1 MAKAELASKKE
12 VFRGRGVGREAV
24 IGRLKFARSR
34 RQEQLLSAEERI
46 GQLFSWAS
54 ELAKAELLDKKKRA
68 IESVGDE
75 HGEIFEHYL
84 NLLRD
89 GELIEKARR
98 IFMELY
104 QNGEPI
110 SPKKALI
117 LASEGTEISKDFAK
131 DGGENGKADDIKNA
145 SSLLDKKLAQ
155 MIIGCLDL
163 AEIELEKGENCE
175 EYSGECD
182 AKTAQ
187 KSHYILVCEDEDSSE
202 LFRCGELLGVVC
214 LEGAAIARR
223 CDSLGVPAVCLP
235 CLPPESNE
243 NMTAILDGELG
254 RLTVSPDLEALEEF
268 SGRVRSQDK
277 RRERLKEQIGRK
289 SVTRSGKEL
298 NLCASISDGLS
309 LEQTVECDA
318 EGIGIFDTDFLFE
331 NPARRDAEL
340 LFTSRDAHLMTENR
354 ADESRNGDFTE
365 LDEDLTRRKNG
376 LNAWDED
383 SQFELYK
390 QILKK
395 LDGKPLVIR
404 CFSGFYDAKFERS
417 PSAAHT
423 EGTRNSVIFGERCE
437 SPKSFEF
444 SFENYKKSVYKS
456 DSRGQSDGLKAQIR
470 ACLRASVYGSVA
482 FLAPSIYS
490 VEQARRISRLI
501 AEVKSELRCERVG
514 FGENLAFG
522 IEIDQPA
529 AAIMCDALAPEADFF
544 VINIDKLSNVWI
556 PRRYN
561 HQDAAQ
567 VIEKCDAREA
577 GLRFAE
583 LAAEKIMRFHLQK
596 SYFSGTR
603 SLNATQKSENIARSS
618 VNATHFSHNATQLSR
633 DAAHHYEGEKR
644 YIQNAVQNTKDTSLP
659 TTNATQTSSF
669 PLGVLGVCGGC
680 LKSASIIENFISLG
694 ATFLA
699 IPPSHI
705 LETREKLFSIS

>member
-34 RQEQLLSAEERI
+34 RQEQLLSAEERVKR
-46 GQLFSWAS
+46 LFFGAS

-84 NLLRD
+84 SLLRR
-89 GELIEKARR
+89 GTLIEKASR
-98 IFMELY
+98 IFLEFY
-104 QNGEPI
+104 KNGESI

-117 LASEGTEISKDFAK
+117 LAAEGADNTQNTVK
-131 DGGENGKADDIKNA
+131 DGGENSKADDIKA
-145 SSLLDKKLAQ
+145 ADFLLEKKLAQ
-155 MIIGCLDL
+155 MIIGCLEL

-182 AKTAQ
+182 TKTAQ

-235 CLPPESNE
+235 CLPPESYE

-277 RRERLKEQIGRK
+277 RRERLKEQVGRK
-289 SVTRSGKEL
+289 SVTHSGKEL
-298 NLCASISDGLS
+298 KLCAAISDGLS

-318 EGIGIFDTDFLFE
+318 EGIGIFDTDFLFKDV
-331 NPARRDAEL
+331 P
-340 LFTSRDAHLMTENR
+340 NR
-354 ADESRNGDFTE
+354 EEGANR
-365 LDEDLTRRKNG
+365 
-376 LNAWDED
+376 WDED
-383 SQFELYK
+383 SQVELYK
-390 QILKK
+390 QILAK
-395 LDGKPLVIR
+395 LDGKPLVVR
-404 CFSGFYDAKFERS
+404 CFSGFYNSKF
-417 PSAAHT
+417 
-423 EGTRNSVIFGERCE
+423 
-437 SPKSFEF
+437 
-444 SFENYKKSVYKS
+444 
-456 DSRGQSDGLKAQIR
+456 GQSDGLKAQIC

-482 FLAPSIYS
+482 FLMPSIYS

-501 AEVKSELRCERVG
+501 AEAKNELRREGIG
-514 FGENLAFG
+514 FRENLAFG

-529 AAIMCDALAPEADFF
+529 AAIMSDALAPEADFF
-544 VINIDKLSNVWI
+544 IINIDKLSDVWI
-556 PRRYN
+556 PRCYN
-561 HQDAAQ
+561 HQDAALNFSDGMKKHGIAASISSNAAPFSPNASS
-567 VIEKCDAREA
+567 VLPNAAHVMERYDAREA

-603 SLNATQKSENIARSS
+603 SLNATQKSENIARSL

-633 DAAHHYEGEKR
+633 DAAQSNR
-644 YIQNAVQNTKDTSLP
+644 
-659 TTNATQTSSF
+659 F

-705 LETREKLFSIS
+705 LETREKISSMS